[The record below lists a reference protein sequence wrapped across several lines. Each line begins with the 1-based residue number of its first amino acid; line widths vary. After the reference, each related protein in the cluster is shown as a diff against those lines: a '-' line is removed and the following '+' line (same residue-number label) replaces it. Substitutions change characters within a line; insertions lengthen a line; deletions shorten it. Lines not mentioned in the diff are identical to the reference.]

1 MGRSSGD
8 RLLYQLTIAAANPKT
23 MPIWA
28 VGQEKAE
35 ACEGISCRWPFH
47 AGERGEQR
55 PGIEQLKGPP
65 ETTPVS

>member
-1 MGRSSGD
+1 
-8 RLLYQLTIAAANPKT
+8 

-35 ACEGISCRWPFH
+35 ACEDISCRWPFH